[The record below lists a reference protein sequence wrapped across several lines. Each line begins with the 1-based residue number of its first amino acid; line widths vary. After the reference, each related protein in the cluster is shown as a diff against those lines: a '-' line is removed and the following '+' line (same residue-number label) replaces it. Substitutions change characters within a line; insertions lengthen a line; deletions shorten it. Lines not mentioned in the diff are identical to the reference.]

1 MGHKDNGLAL
11 SKLDISTSK
20 IAFCIIY
27 HGYREGGAWDRQVGG
42 MGWVLHRQT
51 WHSVTPPIYNP
62 ELCED
67 FLCSVNSQYI

>member
-27 HGYREGGAWDRQVGG
+27 HGYREGGAWDGSYIGRLGTPSLPPSTTLNYVKTFF
-42 MGWVLHRQT
+42 VL
-51 WHSVTPPIYNP
+51 
-62 ELCED
+62 
-67 FLCSVNSQYI
+67 